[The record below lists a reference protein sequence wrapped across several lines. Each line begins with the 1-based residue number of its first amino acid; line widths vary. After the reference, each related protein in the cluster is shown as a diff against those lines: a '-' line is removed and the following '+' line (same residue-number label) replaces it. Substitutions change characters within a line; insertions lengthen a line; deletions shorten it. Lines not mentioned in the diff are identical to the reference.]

1 MTKKRVVGNVLG
13 RVSALF
19 LVHREFYFLNRS
31 PFSLK
36 VQSNWIQTELGTT
49 FGVFLAPTEVST

>member
-1 MTKKRVVGNVLG
+1 MLSISKFIFEKMCSYLLGDSQSIFYDKKRVVGNVLG

-19 LVHREFYFLNRS
+19 LVHREFYFLNQS

-36 VQSNWIQTELGTT
+36 V
-49 FGVFLAPTEVST
+49 